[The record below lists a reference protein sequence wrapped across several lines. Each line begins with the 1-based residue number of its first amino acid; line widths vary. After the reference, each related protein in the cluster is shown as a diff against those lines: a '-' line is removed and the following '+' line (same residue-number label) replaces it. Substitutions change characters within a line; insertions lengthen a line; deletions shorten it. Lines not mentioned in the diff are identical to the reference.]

1 MIFID
6 ACYRR
11 PTPRP
16 AVWYMRQA
24 GRYLPEYRA
33 IRAENTFLEMCG
45 NPDLVKEVTLQP
57 IRRFDMDAA
66 IIFADILL
74 PLVPMGL
81 DLRFAK
87 GEGPVID
94 NPVRTAEDVANLKTP
109 DTRKDFDFLFQSLQ
123 KTRAALP
130 EDKALIGFAGAPFT
144 VACYAHK
151 GSGGNFEVMRQWM
164 FRDPDVFEAMMTKLT
179 DVTIDYLRMQA
190 EAGANALMIF
200 DSWGGQLSGYDYLKR
215 IFPHIQRLL
224 KSLEDLN
231 VPRILFVKNANHY
244 RDFLRIAHAEV
255 IGLDWTMPLAESR
268 EILGPNK
275 AVQGNLDPMVLFT
288 NPETVRRRT
297 LAMLEVNHDRP
308 GYIANLGHGINKDTP
323 IENVAA
329 FVETIKSYKAS
340 H

>member
-6 ACYRR
+6 SCYGR

-16 AVWYMRQA
+16 AVWFMRQA

-33 IRAENTFLEMCG
+33 IRAENTFLEMCA
-45 NPDLVKEVTLQP
+45 NPDLVQEVTLQP
-57 IRRFDMDAA
+57 IRRFGMDAA

-81 DLRFAK
+81 ELRFAK

-94 NPVRTAEDVANLKTP
+94 NPVRTAADVAKLKMP
-109 DTRKDFDFLFQSLQ
+109 DTRKDFDFLYQALQ
-123 KTRAALP
+123 KTRAALDK
-130 EDKALIGFAGAPFT
+130 DKALIGFAGAPFT

-151 GSGGNFEVMRQWM
+151 GCGGNFEVMRQWM
-164 FRDPDVFEAMMTKLT
+164 FRDPAVFEAMMVMLT
-179 DVTIDYLRMQA
+179 DVTIEYLRLQA

-200 DSWGGQLSGYDYLKR
+200 DSWGGQLSGYDYLDR
-215 IFPHIQRLL
+215 IFPHVQRLL
-224 KSLEDLN
+224 GSLKDLN

-244 RDFLRIAHAEV
+244 RDFLRIADAEV

-268 EILGPNK
+268 EILGPAK
-275 AVQGNLDPMVLFT
+275 AVQGNLDPMLLFT
-288 NPETVRRRT
+288 DPETVRRRT
-297 LAMLEVNHDRP
+297 LAMLELNNRQP

-329 FVETIKSYKAS
+329 FVETVKNFS
-340 H
+340 